1 MSEATEPA
9 PRFGVLGPLRA
20 WRGDG
25 EVDLGPVQQR
35 VVLAVLLLQA
45 GHPISRQRLISAVWG
60 DAPPARSVNLIQRH
74 VSRLRRVLGTG
85 EAGEDRLDAPFR
97 LVWTDAGYLL
107 TVPAGAVDLSVFQH
121 ELGRARA
128 ARAAGDLR
136 EAAAALHAALR
147 LWRGPVCDG
156 LSSPLLD
163 AQRDRLAETR
173 ISVIEERADL
183 DLALGQHAD
192 LIAELRDLLAE
203 HPLRERLHG
212 LLMLALYRA
221 GRQAD
226 ALSAYLGARRL
237 LHEDLGVEPGEP
249 LQRLHQQILA
259 ADPKLAPDPRLAAT
273 AGPVARE
280 DAAPRGGGVPRDGA
294 REDAGAREGAGHPD
308 VAARDGGARE
318 DPGTRPGRPL
328 PAQLPHRIPDFTGRD
343 AELGRLD
350 ALVSRDDHGADVVIT
365 VITGTAGVGKTALAV
380 HWAHRISGHYPDG
393 QLYVNLRGFDPTG
406 TAVAPAE
413 AIRGFLDAFGTTP
426 QQIPLSLQAQAALY
440 RSLLAGRRVLILLD
454 NAAEEDQIRPLLPG
468 SPGCLVI
475 VTSRNELRGLIV
487 TAGAHPVDL
496 DLMSA
501 AEARQLLSRRV
512 GESRVLA
519 EPSAA
524 DDLITLCARLPL
536 ALMLVAAR
544 AAAHPGF
551 RLTALATELRE
562 AGGSLDAFS
571 GQDQATNVRAVFAWS
586 YLRLST
592 PARRLFRL
600 LGLHY
605 GPDIGTPAVVSLAG
619 MPRDQ
624 IRPALAELARAHL
637 VTERIPGRFA
647 FHDLLRAY
655 AAELADAHDSEDYRR
670 TARHRMLD
678 HYLHSAYR
686 ADELLSQFRD
696 RPFTLAG
703 AEAGVVPE
711 RPADQKHALAWFES
725 EHAVLVT
732 LLRQTTGFDAHIW
745 QLAWALK
752 PYFGYQG
759 HWRDWRSSQHAAL
772 DAARRLSNQP
782 AEALSLRLLGAASL
796 SLGTYDEA
804 HVHLQRAL
812 GLLRELGDQTGQ
824 AEASRDLAALLERQG
839 RYPEAL
845 AHAQQALDL
854 FRAAGHQVGEG
865 RALNAVGWL
874 CAQLGDY
881 SRALTCCQQ
890 ALDLQRAVGDIV
902 GQAETA
908 DSLGYVHRLLGHQ
921 SESIICYQQA
931 IDLFRECGDRYNEAD
946 SLASLGD
953 VHQAFGDAH
962 SAQFA
967 WQSALTILD
976 QLGHPDADRVRDRM
990 RQAAEHV
997 TPGG

>member
-85 EAGEDRLDAPFR
+85 EDSPDAPFR

-107 TVPAGAVDLSVFQH
+107 TVPVGAVDLGVFQH

-226 ALSAYLGARRL
+226 ALTAYLDARRL
-237 LHEDLGVEPGEP
+237 LREDLGVEPAEP

-259 ADPKLAPDPRLAAT
+259 ADPELAPDPAPD
-273 AGPVARE
+273 GAR
-280 DAAPRGGGVPRDGA
+280 DAARDGA
-294 REDAGAREGAGHPD
+294 RDGARDAGAPG
-308 VAARDGGARE
+308 
-318 DPGTRPGRPL
+318 DPGARPGRPL

-350 ALVSRDDHGADVVIT
+350 ALVTRDDPGADIVIT

-380 HWAHRISGHYPDG
+380 HWAHRISDQYPDG

-413 AIRGFLDAFGTTP
+413 AIRGFLDAFGATP
-426 QQIPLSLQAQAALY
+426 QQIPLSLQDQAALY

-496 DLMSA
+496 DLLSA
-501 AEARQLLSRRV
+501 AEAQQLLSRRV

-519 EPSAA
+519 EPPAA
-524 DDLITLCARLPL
+524 DDIITLCARLPL

-551 RLTALATELRE
+551 RLTALAAELRE

-637 VTERIPGRFA
+637 VTERVPGRFA

-655 AAELADAHDSEDYRR
+655 ATELAGAHDSEDYRR
-670 TARHRMLD
+670 AARRRMLD
-678 HYLHSAYR
+678 HYLHSACH
-686 ADELLSQFRD
+686 ADKLLSQFRD
-696 RPFTLAG
+696 QPFTLAG

-711 RPADQKHALAWFES
+711 RPADKKHALAWFES

-732 LLRQTTGFDAHIW
+732 LLRQATGFDAHTW

-759 HWRDWRSSQHAAL
+759 HWRDWRSSQHVAL
-772 DAARRLSNQP
+772 DAARRLSDQP
-782 AEALSLRLLGAASL
+782 AEALSLRLLGAAFL
-796 SLGTYDEA
+796 SLGNYDEA
-804 HVHLQRAL
+804 HLHLQHAL
-812 GLLRELGDQTGQ
+812 GLSRELGDQTGQ
-824 AEASRDLAALLERQG
+824 AGASLDLAALLERQG
-839 RYPEAL
+839 RYPGAL
-845 AHAQQALDL
+845 EHAQQALDL
-854 FRAAGHQVGEG
+854 FRAAGPPG
-865 RALNAVGWL
+865 RGGPR
-874 CAQLGDY
+874 AQ
-881 SRALTCCQQ
+881 R
-890 ALDLQRAVGDIV
+890 
-902 GQAETA
+902 
-908 DSLGYVHRLLGHQ
+908 
-921 SESIICYQQA
+921 
-931 IDLFRECGDRYNEAD
+931 
-946 SLASLGD
+946 
-953 VHQAFGDAH
+953 
-962 SAQFA
+962 
-967 WQSALTILD
+967 
-976 QLGHPDADRVRDRM
+976 
-990 RQAAEHV
+990 
-997 TPGG
+997 PGLVPRPAR

>member
-1 MSEATEPA
+1 MSEATDPA

-20 WRGDG
+20 WRG
-25 EVDLGPVQQR
+25 ESAVDLGPVQQR

-60 DAPPARSVNLIQRH
+60 DVPPARSVNLIQRH

-85 EAGEDRLDAPFR
+85 EARDAPCR

-107 TVPAGAVDLSVFQH
+107 TVPGGAVDLTVFHQ
-121 ELGRARA
+121 ELARARA

-136 EAAAALHAALR
+136 EAAAALHAALG

-156 LSSPLLD
+156 LSSPFLD

-192 LIAELRDLLAE
+192 LIAELRDLVAD

-226 ALSAYLGARRL
+226 ALAAYLDARRL
-237 LHEDLGVEPGEP
+237 LREDLGVEPAEP
-249 LQRLHQQILA
+249 LQHLHQQILA
-259 ADPKLAPDPRLAAT
+259 ADPALAAA
-273 AGPVARE
+273 AGPAAGPAGEPAAARD
-280 DAAPRGGGVPRDGA
+280 DAAARDGAAPRDGA
-294 REDAGAREGAGHPD
+294 AGRDDAGAR
-308 VAARDGGARE
+308 DG
-318 DPGTRPGRPL
+318 PGTLPGRPL

-350 ALVSRDDHGADVVIT
+350 ALVTRDDPGAAIVIT

-380 HWAHRISGHYPDG
+380 HWAHRISDRYPDG

-413 AIRGFLDAFGTTP
+413 AIRGFLDAFGVTP
-426 QQIPLSLQAQAALY
+426 PQIPLSLQAQAALY

-487 TAGAHPVDL
+487 TEGAHPVDL
-496 DLMSA
+496 DLLST
-501 AEARQLLSRRV
+501 AEARQLLSRRA

-519 EPSAA
+519 ELPAA
-524 DDLITLCARLPL
+524 DDIIALCARLPL

-551 RLTALATELRE
+551 RLAALAAELRE

-605 GPDIGTPAVVSLAG
+605 GPDISTPAVASLAG
-619 MPRDQ
+619 MAREQ

-637 VTERIPGRFA
+637 VTERVPGRFA

-655 AAELADAHDSEDYRR
+655 ATELAGAHDSDDYRR
-670 TARHRMLD
+670 AARRRMLD

-711 RPADQKHALAWFES
+711 RPADQKQALAWFES

-732 LLRQTTGFDAHIW
+732 ALRQATGFDVHTW
-745 QLAWALK
+745 QLAWALA

-759 HWRDWRSSQHAAL
+759 HWRDWRSSQRAAV
-772 DAARRLSNQP
+772 DATRRLSDQP
-782 AEALSLRLLGAASL
+782 AEALSLRLLGSAFL
-796 SLGTYDEA
+796 SLRHYDEA
-804 HVHLQRAL
+804 HVHLQHAL
-812 GLLRELGDQTGQ
+812 AMFRELGDQTGQ
-824 AEASRDLAALLERQG
+824 AEASRYLAALLERQG
-839 RYPEAL
+839 HYAEAL
-845 AHAQQALDL
+845 HHAQQALEL
-854 FRAAGHQVGEG
+854 FRAAGHPAGEG

-874 CAQLGDY
+874 HAQLGDY
-881 SRALTCCQQ
+881 SRALACCQQ
-890 ALDLQRAVGDIV
+890 ALDLQRQVGDVV
-902 GQAETA
+902 GQAETS
-908 DSLGYVHRLLGHQ
+908 DSLGYAYRHLGRPEREHNLL
-921 SESIICYQQA
+921 S
-931 IDLFRECGDRYNEAD
+931 
-946 SLASLGD
+946 ASN
-953 VHQAFGDAH
+953 
-962 SAQFA
+962 
-967 WQSALTILD
+967 
-976 QLGHPDADRVRDRM
+976 
-990 RQAAEHV
+990 
-997 TPGG
+997 